1 MRLIAVSLRAMIAA
15 TPAAAQPADTGSA
28 AVTYSERMTPLSAL
42 VGEWRGSGWILGPN
56 GARSTFTS
64 HESVTRRISGNALL
78 VEGRHQNEAGALVHD
93 AIALLTWDQRGG
105 GYRMRTQLASGMGGD
120 FPLEVRPG
128 GFTWRIDTPG
138 GRIEYVAEFTADS
151 WIERGRQIAPDGR
164 TTDFFEMTL
173 QRSR

>member
-1 MRLIAVSLRAMIAA
+1 MRLIAASLLAMIAA
-15 TPAAAQPADTGSA
+15 TPAAAQPADTGA
-28 AVTYSERMTPLSAL
+28 AATFSERMTPLSAL

-56 GARSTFTS
+56 GARTSFTS

-93 AIALLTWDQRGG
+93 AIAILTWDQRGG

-138 GRIEYVAEFTADS
+138 GRIEYVAEFSGDRWT
-151 WIERGRQIAPDGR
+151 ERGRQIAPDGR

-173 QRSR
+173 QRAP